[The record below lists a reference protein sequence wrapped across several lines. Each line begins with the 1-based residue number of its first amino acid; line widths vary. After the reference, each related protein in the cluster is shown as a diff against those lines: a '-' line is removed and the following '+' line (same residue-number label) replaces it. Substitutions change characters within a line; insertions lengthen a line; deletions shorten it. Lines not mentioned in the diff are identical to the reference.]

1 MGARAHYLERQR
13 HLSALPT
20 CSFPRRRSAAE
31 VELEV
36 TVSQAIAGWQGA
48 TGGAGRGRALPANSE
63 HWGVR
68 APGPRGAAPTV
79 HSPTPRPSRKPGA
92 QAWLKVALLA
102 PPALEMRGR
111 ESEEERKS

>member
-48 TGGAGRGRALPANSE
+48 TGGAGQGTASQFRALGSACARAAWSSANCALTNPPTLPKA
-63 HWGVR
+63 WGTGV
-68 APGPRGAAPTV
+68 AQGG
-79 HSPTPRPSRKPGA
+79 SPGA
-92 QAWLKVALLA
+92 PSTGDARK
-102 PPALEMRGR
+102 R
-111 ESEEERKS
+111 E